1 MAFLFVTETLIIRCE
16 RDNNSW
22 LQEQMS
28 KYFIITT
35 SFAWEKRFLLR
46 GKHHPLLSLYL
57 FSSYTRV
64 TLSCFSILFH
74 PLSILQDQS
83 QASLSWH
90 DLWVREETF
99 NVSEVSYCWS
109 DSSRLVVV
117 VFSLLGLIQ
126 WCLEDD
132 SCLSLHS
139 LFPDFVVDVVALDSF
154 SLFLESK
161 TILSVI
167 VV

>member
-1 MAFLFVTETLIIRCE
+1 
-16 RDNNSW
+16 
-22 LQEQMS
+22 
-28 KYFIITT
+28 
-35 SFAWEKRFLLR
+35 
-46 GKHHPLLSLYL
+46 
-57 FSSYTRV
+57 V